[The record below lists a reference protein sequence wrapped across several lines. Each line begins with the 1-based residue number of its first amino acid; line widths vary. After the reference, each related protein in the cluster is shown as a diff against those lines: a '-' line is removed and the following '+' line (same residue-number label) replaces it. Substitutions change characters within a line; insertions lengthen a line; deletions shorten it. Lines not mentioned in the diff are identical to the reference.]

1 MRILLLF
8 AVVLTFSVRAMG
20 RDGFELQELEF
31 SSPGCWS
38 NCPAFRLIFR
48 PDRSI
53 DYFASRFC
61 KLSGAFHAS
70 LTPPQYDSLVT
81 LVRAVHADSVGA
93 EYDASYQDANSL
105 YLYVTHNSWKVTIID
120 HTGGATPQLYQLYC
134 YMYWLQNNLPWT
146 RYPLGHPGVNDIDQL
161 QTREDLVWFLDHKVK
176 KPVKTK
182 EILGTRPGENNG
194 FPQGWDSAVLPNW
207 CYRIVL
213 HQGTPGKLVVD
224 NDVVIN
230 GRDVWAVIGDERGN
244 YTAYRIARTRP
255 RIGRT
260 MLVKVDTSM
269 QHDMIRIRELL
280 GGREEQVWLRPGLGG
295 FVEVNYSVASMYP
308 FGIQEIRFSDGGC
321 KGRCPRFN
329 LSIGEDTV
337 AHYSDPDN
345 PRAGAFHARLPA
357 QEFEELKAMIGG
369 LDTATLKPRY
379 DLGFTDLPVYTLE
392 ISYNH
397 GGLIRVVD
405 SGGAG
410 SYMLQNIYNRF
421 SHWKESLPWQ
431 RD

>member
-1 MRILLLF
+1 
-8 AVVLTFSVRAMG
+8 MG
-20 RDGFELQELEF
+20 RLDSIPPPHDFELQELEF

-38 NCPAFRLIFR
+38 NCPAFRLIVR

-53 DYFASRFC
+53 EYFASRFC

-70 LTPPQYDSLVT
+70 LTPARYDSLLD
-81 LVRAVHADSVGA
+81 LVWAVHKDSIGV
-93 EYDASYQDANSL
+93 EYEAAYKDPSSL
-105 YLYVTHNSWKVTIID
+105 YLYVTHNGLKVTIID

-134 YMYWLQNNLPWT
+134 YLYWLQNSLPWT

-182 EILGTRPGENNG
+182 EILGAWPGENKD
-194 FPQGWDSAVLPNW
+194 FPRQGQDSAVLPNW

-213 HQGTPGKLVVD
+213 HQGTPGKLITD
-224 NDVVIN
+224 NDLVIN

-244 YTAYRIARTRP
+244 YTAYRIARTPTGR
-255 RIGRT
+255 GRT
-260 MLVKVDTSM
+260 MLLKVDTSM
-269 QHDMIRIRELL
+269 QHNMIRIRELL
-280 GGREEQVWLRPGLGG
+280 GGREEQVWLRPGWGG

-308 FGIQEIRFSDGGC
+308 LGIQEIRFSDGGC
-321 KGRCPRFN
+321 KGRWARFN
-329 LSIGEDTV
+329 LWAGEDTV

-345 PRAGAFHARLPA
+345 PRAGAFHARLPS
-357 QEFEELKAMIGG
+357 QEFEELKAMISG
-369 LDTATLKPRY
+369 LDTATLNHRY

-392 ISYNH
+392 IGYNH

-410 SYMLQNIYNRF
+410 SYMLQRIYNRF